1 MTDRNKIVIEEAISK
16 GHTIEFGTG
25 EKFCISM
32 FRVGQNGPEYLT
44 YNLLPDV
51 VRESMM
57 EGLRKADAN
66 SQEPFDEARA
76 RAGEEILFKFHY
88 NSQRGYI
95 LPCKFIDCDD
105 NNVCIKDGSVIRL
118 IPRPQVFM
126 TPPKKVKLWIGVE
139 PHQDEYGHY
148 KTSSGYPTEEYAREA
163 CSEYWKIIPIEI

>member
-44 YNLLPDV
+44 YNPLPDV

-76 RAGEEILFKFHY
+76 RAGDETVWVSAEEYERLHNYLGTVIITQFGIL
-88 NSQRGYI
+88 
-95 LPCKFIDCDD
+95 
-105 NNVCIKDGSVIRL
+105 
-118 IPRPQVFM
+118 QVEHVGDSIGV
-126 TPPKKVKLWIGVE
+126 KVK
-139 PHQDEYGHY
+139 EYVY
-148 KTSSGYPTEEYAREA
+148 KIKPR
-163 CSEYWKIIPIEI
+163 